1 MIGRMA
7 LGAGLAAMLAV
18 GAAGSDVCGQSWLE
32 KGKQAVEELTSE
44 GATGQELS
52 TGTISD
58 GLKEALRVGTAS
70 VVQELGRPDG
80 FYDHPDVHIPLPG
93 SLSRVQSALEKVG
106 ASSLLDDLELKLNRA
121 AERATPRAKALFW
134 QSIREMTLE
143 DVRSIYNGPD
153 DAATRY
159 FQGQM
164 SGPLAEEMQP
174 VVEDT
179 LSEVG
184 AVQSYDRVMDRTTSM
199 PFVPDVKANL
209 VQHTLD
215 KTLEG
220 IFTILAREEAAIRTN
235 PVKRSTELLRT
246 VFGRR

>member
-7 LGAGLAAMLAV
+7 LAAGLAAMLAL
-18 GAAGSDVCGQSWLE
+18 GPAGSDVRGQSWLE

-44 GATGQELS
+44 GGSGRELS
-52 TGTISD
+52 TGTIAD

-70 VVQELGRPDG
+70 VVRELGQTDG
-80 FYDHPDVHIPLPG
+80 FYDHPEFHIPLPG
-93 SLSRVQSALEKVG
+93 SLSRVQSALDRVG

-121 AERATPRAKALFW
+121 AERATPRAKDLFW

-159 FQGQM
+159 FQGKM
-164 SGPLAEEMQP
+164 SKPLAEEMQP

-179 LSEVG
+179 LSDVG
-184 AVQSYDRVMDRTTSM
+184 AVQSYDRVMDRYTSI

-220 IFTILAREEAAIRTN
+220 IFTLLAREEAAIRSN

-246 VFGRR
+246 VFGQR